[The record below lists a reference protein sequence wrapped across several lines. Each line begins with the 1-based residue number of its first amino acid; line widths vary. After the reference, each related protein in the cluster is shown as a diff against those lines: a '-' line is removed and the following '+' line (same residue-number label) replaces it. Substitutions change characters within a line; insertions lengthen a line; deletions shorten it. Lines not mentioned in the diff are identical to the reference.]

1 MANIGAYSRHKFL
14 GEVLTPLYTNA
25 GDGASVGVYTPGEQ
39 QTKVFDNL
47 TNDLT
52 AANQL
57 RIMGNLT
64 DAISDAGQLELLSNL
79 STAAALPTGA
89 TITTGATTALAL
101 HERTSSI
108 SGIVR
113 LTLTAF
119 AMGTA
124 GDGAA
129 LAIGN
134 SLISFP
140 TGTVVVGRNVTGTLS
155 VVGNDYT
162 NAVVFGLGTT
172 IASGA
177 VGVLNGTAAFHS
189 VLTEQTSGSLAASG
203 ANSVIAVVAPHG
215 AGSPVKQVRLTTTTP
230 GTAVFLNAAATW
242 TNVAT
247 AGALT
252 FTGSVQLE
260 YQLTV

>member
-1 MANIGAYSRHKFL
+1 MANIGAYSRHKFFS
-14 GEVLTPLYTNA
+14 EMLTPLYTNA
-25 GDGASVGVYTPGEQ
+25 GDGANPLVYSPGEQ
-39 QTKVFDNL
+39 QTKAFVNL

-57 RIMGNLT
+57 TIMGHLT
-64 DAISDAGQLELLSNL
+64 DALTDAGQLEILGNL
-79 STAAALPTGA
+79 SQAAALPTGA
-89 TITTGATTALAL
+89 AITTGATTAL
-101 HERTSSI
+101 TSHYKTSPV
-108 SGIVR
+108 SGVIK
-113 LTLTAF
+113 LTCTAF
-119 AMGTA
+119 AVGTA

-129 LAIGN
+129 LAIGA

-140 TGTVVVGRNVTGTLS
+140 TGTLVRGIDLTGTLS

-172 IASGA
+172 IGSGA

-189 VLTEQTSGSLAASG
+189 VMTEQTSGSLAASG

-230 GTAVFLNAAATW
+230 GLAVFLNAAATW

-252 FTGSVQLE
+252 FTGTVGLE
-260 YQLTV
+260 YVLV